1 MILKFDSADSPS
13 RPNYTT
19 KDGEIRWT
27 LMIPLSNGDHL
38 HITIGKET
46 HDAFISMLT
55 EESIDDVI
63 DEVIEHGA
71 SANNN

>member
-1 MILKFDSADSPS
+1 MIA
-13 RPNYTT
+13 
-19 KDGEIRWT
+19 
-27 LMIPLSNGDHL
+27 LSNGDDL

-46 HDAFISMLT
+46 HDAFMSMLT

-71 SANNN
+71 SANNNQTPDGSMGQNPRL